1 MRIHSTLRLNNY
13 MSNLSINTSQNVQIN
28 YKLASIGDR
37 IMAFLIDWIIIISY
51 ALLFIFLLSSFFST
65 NLDSLDESFIDQNTS
80 GIIFYLV
87 FFFILFSPVIFYHLL
102 CEQFMQGQSFGK
114 RAMKIKVVMADSG
127 QPGFGNYFIRWIL
140 RIIDS
145 FPYWGVGICS
155 ILFSKKSQRLG
166 DLAAGTIVIKLGEQ
180 ITSSD
185 TVFFEYDENHIV
197 KYHNVLRL
205 KDSEIEIIKT
215 IMNKAETENK
225 PEILHTLVDKIRT
238 VIGAE
243 AVDELATVPFLN
255 QVLKDY
261 NYLCIAGQ

>member
-1 MRIHSTLRLNNY
+1 MG
-13 MSNLSINTSQNVQIN
+13 NLSINTSQNVQIN

-37 IMAFLIDWIIIISY
+37 IMAFLIDWIIIVAY
-51 ALLFIFLLSSFFST
+51 ALIIFLLLSILATDAF
-65 NLDSLDESFIDQNTS
+65 DSLNDSLVNENTP
-80 GIIFYLV
+80 GLIFYLV
-87 FFFILFSPVIFYHLL
+87 LLFIIFSPVIFYHLL

-127 QPGFGNYFIRWIL
+127 QPGFGNYFVRWIL

-166 DLAAGTIVIKLGEQ
+166 DLAAGTIVIKLTEQ
-180 ITSSD
+180 ISSAD

-215 IMNKAETENK
+215 VMNRAEAEAK
-225 PEILHTLVDKIRT
+225 PAILDALADKIRT

-243 AVDELATVPFLN
+243 AEDELGAAAFLD

-261 NYLCIAGQ
+261 NYLSVAN